1 MIQRFIALSGNVRG
15 AVWMLLAAATFSAMN
30 ALIKHL
36 GTDFPVIELVF
47 FRSFFGLLVLVPLIL
62 RGGWGVLKVE
72 RPEMHLFRVA
82 LGLGAMALSFEALT
96 VLPLAGAISLFF
108 TKPLFIIVLA
118 ALFLGE
124 HVRWQRSIATI
135 TGFAGVLVMM
145 RPWQGTVEA
154 AMLIAVASA
163 LLMAAVMVVIK
174 TMTASERPLT
184 MVIYFSV
191 GCTVGTLPASLLVW
205 RWPDG
210 HHLGLMAVMGLLG
223 SIAQYFVVRAYH
235 AGEATAITPVDY
247 IQLIFAGILG
257 YWLFDELP
265 DRWMLC
271 GALIVVA
278 ASWTVV
284 RGGPTKEDT

>member
-1 MIQRFIALSGNVRG
+1 MFQRFLALSGNVRG

-36 GTDFPVIELVF
+36 GSDFPAIELVF

-62 RGGWGVLKVE
+62 RGGRDVLKVE

-96 VLPLAGAISLFF
+96 ALPLAGAISLFF

-124 HVRWQRSIATI
+124 RVRWQRSIATV

-145 RPWQGTVEA
+145 RPWQGTVDA

-163 LLMAAVMVVIK
+163 LLMASVMVVIK

-184 MVIYFSV
+184 MVIYFSA
-191 GCTVGTLPASLLVW
+191 GCALGTLPASLLVW

-210 HHLGLMAVMGLLG
+210 SQLGLMAVTGLLG
-223 SIAQYFVVRAYH
+223 SVAQYFVVRAYQ

-247 IQLIFAGILG
+247 IQLIFAGAIG

-278 ASWTVV
+278 SSWTVV
-284 RGGPTKEDT
+284 RGVPTKEDT